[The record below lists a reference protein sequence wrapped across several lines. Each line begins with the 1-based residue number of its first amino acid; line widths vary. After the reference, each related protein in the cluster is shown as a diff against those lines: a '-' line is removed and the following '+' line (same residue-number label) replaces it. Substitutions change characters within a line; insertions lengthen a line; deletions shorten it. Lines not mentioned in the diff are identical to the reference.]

1 MNPNAQGGPG
11 FKGLTRPATVLFA
24 EDSRTQAAQLQHHL
38 ESNGYHVVAASDGNS
53 ALEAARRQIPDLV
66 ISDIDMPFLDGYEM
80 CRALKQDHRL
90 CDIPVILLT
99 SLGNLED
106 VVRGLEAGADYY
118 ITKPYQSDYLLS
130 RVKEILTDPRPEK
143 SLAPENPISFFLK
156 GKAYTLTAN
165 RRQILT
171 LLLSTY
177 SDAVQRNKE
186 LIESQEQLNR
196 QNQLLDEAIR
206 SERQAHDVLK
216 DTQSQLMQSEKM
228 AGLGQLVAGIAHEI
242 NNPLA
247 FVSNNVAVLQ
257 RDLSFLRQI
266 LELYKQAEC
275 ALTQPADSLD
285 AIHKLEKQ
293 IDLPYTLKNLEE
305 TLSRSSDGL
314 RRIQQIVTDLRTF
327 VRLDD
332 SSLKEA
338 DLNAGIE
345 STVNIIRSKA
355 KGQHV
360 RIEMDLHPL
369 PPVSCYPAK
378 INQVVMN
385 LVANAIDASPP
396 DKTVTVR
403 TGACDDGVRIE
414 VVDQGT
420 GIAPALRNKIFDP
433 FFTTKPPGKGTGLG
447 LSISYGIIRDHGGRI
462 EIQSEQGA
470 GSRFI
475 VYIPLSPKDAR
486 AKQDSEEVA

>member
-1 MNPNAQGGPG
+1 MNPSAQAASESKALPS
-11 FKGLTRPATVLFA
+11 PATVLIA

-38 ESNGYHVVAASDGNS
+38 ESNGYRVVAASDGNA
-53 ALEAARRQIPDLV
+53 ALEAARHQAPDLV
-66 ISDIDMPFLDGYEM
+66 ISDIDMPLLDGYQM
-80 CRALKQDHRL
+80 CRALKQDNRL

-118 ITKPYQSDYLLS
+118 VTKPYQSDYLLS

-143 SLAPENPISFFLK
+143 SLAPETPSSFFIK

-177 SDAVQRNKE
+177 SDAVQRNKQ

-216 DTQSQLMQSEKM
+216 ETQLQLVQSEKM

-247 FVSNNVAVLQ
+247 FVLNNAAVLQ

-266 LELYKQAEC
+266 LELYKQAEI
-275 ALTQPADSLD
+275 APTQSADSLD
-285 AIHKLEKQ
+285 AIHKLEEK
-293 IDLPYTLKNLEE
+293 IDLPYTLKNLDE
-305 TLSRSSDGL
+305 TLSRSNDGL

-332 SSLKEA
+332 SGLKEA

-355 KGQHV
+355 KEQHV
-360 RIEMDLHPL
+360 RVEMDLHPI
-369 PPVSCYPAK
+369 PSVSCYPAK

-396 DKTVTVR
+396 DKTVTIR
-403 TGACDDGVRIE
+403 TSACDDGVQIE

-420 GIAPALRNKIFDP
+420 GIAPAIRNKIFDP

-447 LSISYGIIRDHGGRI
+447 LSISYGIVRDHGGHIDI
-462 EIQSEQGA
+462 ESEEGA

-475 VYIPLSPKDAR
+475 VHIPLLPNQSPAN
-486 AKQDSEEVA
+486 